1 MNQEE
6 GEKRRKVSVEVEAR
20 TPDEAIAKGLAKLGK
35 SRKEVEIEIL
45 KTGSRG
51 LLGFGA
57 EDAVVRLSYEE
68 KVPPAE
74 EVAPPAELEIDV
86 KKVAKGVLTELLTY
100 MGIEARVSLAP
111 SKGIMAEEREKPC
124 VILDVTGEDLG
135 ILIGRRGETL
145 SALQYITRLIVSRR
159 TKRWANIIVDVE
171 EYRVRRERQ
180 LKQLAQRMA
189 ERVALSHKPIALE
202 AMPAYERR
210 IIHLSLRDHEFVT
223 TKSVGEGNERK
234 VMIIPKIPE
243 VS

>member
-1 MNQEE
+1 MNREQ
-6 GEKRRKVSVEVEAR
+6 GEKRKKVSVEVEGR
-20 TPDEAIAKGLAKLGK
+20 TVEEAIEKGLAQLGK
-35 SRKEVEIEIL
+35 SRAEVEIEIL

-57 EDAVVRLSYEE
+57 EEAVVRLSYEE
-68 KVPPAE
+68 PVPPAVE
-74 EVAPPAELEIDV
+74 TREAELEV
-86 KKVAKGVLTELLTY
+86 KEVAKNVLIELLTL
-100 MGIEARVSLAP
+100 MGIKARVKLSP
-111 SKGIMAEEREKPC
+111 SKGIMAEEGDRPC
-124 VILDVTGEDLG
+124 IILDVSGEDLG

-171 EYRVRRERQ
+171 EYRVRRERH

-189 ERVALSHKPIALE
+189 ERVASSHKPIALE

-210 IIHLSLRDHEFVT
+210 IIHLTLRDHQFVT

-234 VMIIPKIPE
+234 VMIIPKNP
-243 VS
+243 